1 MDMILFDNI
10 DKLGRIVLTTVMVYV
25 LIVLVTK
32 VSGKRSTSQL
42 NNFDWVVTVMIGSL
56 GASTILLK
64 DIPFIE
70 GIASILVLYL
80 LQFLVT
86 KYASI
91 SPQFSSFI
99 LSEPRIVFYQG
110 QFLPDAMRAERL
122 TRQEIECAMR
132 SEGVNSFND
141 IEAIVFESDAKL
153 TIIPKPTSTDDVSDT
168 QNTEDAVSQ
177 TIAPA
182 AQESEM
188 TLALSGLVPTPSAR

>member
-1 MDMILFDNI
+1 MDMIFFDNI
-10 DKLGRIVLTTVMVYV
+10 DKLGRIVLTSVMVYV

-64 DIPFIE
+64 DVPFIE
-70 GIASILVLYL
+70 GVSSILVLYL

-86 KYASI
+86 KYASV
-91 SPQFSSFI
+91 SPQFSNFI

-110 QFLPDAMRAERL
+110 QFLPDAMRSERL

-132 SEGVNSFND
+132 SQGINCFDDV
-141 IEAIVFESDAKL
+141 EAVVFESDAKL
-153 TIIPKPTSTDDVSDT
+153 TIIPKPTDDT
-168 QNTEDAVSQ
+168 HGKENTISQ
-177 TIAPA
+177 TIKPL
-182 AQESEM
+182 M
-188 TLALSGLVPTPSAR
+188 

>member
-1 MDMILFDNI
+1 MDMVFFDNI

-42 NNFDWVVTVMIGSL
+42 NNFDWIVTVMIGSL

-64 DIPFIE
+64 DIPFVE
-70 GIASILVLYL
+70 GVSSILVLYL

-132 SEGVNSFND
+132 SEGVHRFDD

-153 TIIPKPTSTDDVSDT
+153 TIIPKPSPTDASDND
-168 QNTEDAVSQ
+168 QNTEDTVSQ
-177 TIAPA
+177 TI
-182 AQESEM
+182 Q
-188 TLALSGLVPTPSAR
+188 ALM

>member
-1 MDMILFDNI
+1 MDMVFFDNI

-42 NNFDWVVTVMIGSL
+42 NNFDWIVTVMIGSL

-64 DIPFIE
+64 DIPFVE
-70 GIASILVLYL
+70 GVSSILVLYL

-132 SEGVNSFND
+132 SEGMNSFDD

-153 TIIPKPTSTDDVSDT
+153 TIIPKPSPTDASNND
-168 QNTEDAVSQ
+168 QNTEDTASQ
-177 TIAPA
+177 TIQPL
-182 AQESEM
+182 M
-188 TLALSGLVPTPSAR
+188 

>member
-1 MDMILFDNI
+1 MEMLFFDNI
-10 DKLGRIVLTTVMVYV
+10 DKLGRIIVTAVMVYV
-25 LIVLVTK
+25 LIVIITK

-42 NNFDWVVTVMIGSL
+42 NNFDWIVTVMIGSL

-70 GIASILVLYL
+70 GASSIVALYVM
-80 LQFLVT
+80 QFLVT

-91 SPQFSSFI
+91 SPEFSSFI

-132 SEGVNSFND
+132 SEGINSFDD

-153 TIIPKPTSTDDVSDT
+153 TIIPKPACSDSKDNN
-168 QNTEDAVSQ
+168 QNAENTISE
-177 TIAPA
+177 TIAPLM
-182 AQESEM
+182 Q
-188 TLALSGLVPTPSAR
+188 GD

>member
-1 MDMILFDNI
+1 MDMLFFDNI
-10 DKLGRIVLTTVMVYV
+10 DKLGRIVLTTAMIYV

-64 DIPFIE
+64 NVPFVE
-70 GIASILVLYL
+70 GASSILVLYL

-110 QFLPDAMRAERL
+110 QFLPDAMRDERL

-132 SEGVNSFND
+132 SDGINSFD
-141 IEAIVFESDAKL
+141 EVEAIVFESDAKL
-153 TIIPKPTSTDDVSDT
+153 TIIPKPSSSDSQHQQTEQTVS
-168 QNTEDAVSQ
+168 E
-177 TIAPA
+177 TISPL
-182 AQESEM
+182 M
-188 TLALSGLVPTPSAR
+188 

>member
-1 MDMILFDNI
+1 MDMVFFDNI

-42 NNFDWVVTVMIGSL
+42 NNFDWIVTVMIGSL

-64 DIPFIE
+64 DIPFVE
-70 GIASILVLYL
+70 GVSSILVLYL

-132 SEGVNSFND
+132 SEGVHRFD
-141 IEAIVFESDAKL
+141 DVEAIVFESDAKL
-153 TIIPKPTSTDDVSDT
+153 TIIPKPSPTDVSDND
-168 QNTEDAVSQ
+168 QNTEDTVSQ
-177 TIAPA
+177 TIQPL
-182 AQESEM
+182 M
-188 TLALSGLVPTPSAR
+188 

>member
-1 MDMILFDNI
+1 MELIFFDNI

-25 LIVLVTK
+25 LVILVTK
-32 VSGKRSTSQL
+32 ASGKRSTSQL
-42 NNFDWVVTVMIGSL
+42 NNFDWIVTVMIGSL

-64 DIPFIE
+64 DIPFVE
-70 GIASILVLYL
+70 GVSSILVLNL

-132 SEGVNSFND
+132 SEGVNSFD
-141 IEAIVFESDAKL
+141 DVEAIVFESDAKL
-153 TIIPKPTSTDDVSDT
+153 TIIPKLNPMDASDRD
-168 QNTEDAVSQ
+168 QNTEDSVSQ
-177 TIAPA
+177 TIRPL
-182 AQESEM
+182 M
-188 TLALSGLVPTPSAR
+188 

>member
-1 MDMILFDNI
+1 MDMVFFDNI

-42 NNFDWVVTVMIGSL
+42 NNFDWIVTVMIGSL

-64 DIPFIE
+64 DIPFVE
-70 GIASILVLYL
+70 GVSSILVLYL
-80 LQFLVT
+80 LQFLIT

-132 SEGVNSFND
+132 SEGMNSFDD

-153 TIIPKPTSTDDVSDT
+153 TIIPKPSPTDASNND
-168 QNTEDAVSQ
+168 QNTEDTASQ
-177 TIAPA
+177 TIQPL
-182 AQESEM
+182 M
-188 TLALSGLVPTPSAR
+188 

>member
-1 MDMILFDNI
+1 MDMIFFDNI

-153 TIIPKPTSTDDVSDT
+153 TIIPKPTSNDDVSNT
-168 QNTEDAVSQ
+168 QNVEEAVSQ
-177 TIAPA
+177 TIAPL
-182 AQESEM
+182 M
-188 TLALSGLVPTPSAR
+188 

>member
-1 MDMILFDNI
+1 MDMIFFDNI
-10 DKLGRIVLTTVMVYV
+10 DKLGRIVLTSVMVYV

-64 DIPFIE
+64 DVPFIE
-70 GIASILVLYL
+70 GVSSILVLYL

-86 KYASI
+86 KYASV
-91 SPQFSSFI
+91 SPQFSNFI

-110 QFLPDAMRAERL
+110 QFLPDAMRSERL

-132 SEGVNSFND
+132 SQGINNFDDV
-141 IEAIVFESDAKL
+141 EAVVFESDAKL
-153 TIIPKPTSTDDVSDT
+153 TIIPKPTDDT
-168 QNTEDAVSQ
+168 HGKENTISQ
-177 TIAPA
+177 TVKPL
-182 AQESEM
+182 M
-188 TLALSGLVPTPSAR
+188 